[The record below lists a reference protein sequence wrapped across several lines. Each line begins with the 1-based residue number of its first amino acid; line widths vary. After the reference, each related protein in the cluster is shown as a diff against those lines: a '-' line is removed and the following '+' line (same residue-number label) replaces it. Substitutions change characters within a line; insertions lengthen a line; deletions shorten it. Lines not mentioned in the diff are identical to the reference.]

1 MVLKKKTWKSL
12 QISLN
17 KKPHPK
23 KINIF
28 RDINFFS
35 TQALLK
41 ALKPLSY
48 MLEVYKE

>member
-23 KINIF
+23 KNIF